1 MTAETARTVAIVIHA
16 PQWGGLH
23 ALVER
28 IEPDL
33 RSAGWRATVILPCG
47 ENNGA
52 DRFRAAGIRTKE
64 IILGRIRKTA
74 NPLTQIR
81 FALQIV
87 PDILR
92 LRRVLRDEQAD
103 VVQICGLLH
112 FHSAIA
118 AKMLSIPIVWQLHS
132 DLAPMPLRKLFMRLV
147 SRLANVIMTSGSALG
162 KSHPGASSF
171 GERLIPFYAPVDSS
185 IFCPNEG
192 ARKIARERLRLS
204 SDQITIGT
212 VGNRGRQ
219 KNHEMFVRV
228 ADRLARKYNDR
239 VRFLICGSDVPS
251 NRDYYNKA
259 VMSLAD
265 RRALIADG
273 RLQFVSPGGDLSSYY
288 NAMDIF
294 VLTSHAEGA
303 SLVTMEA
310 MATALPVVATDVG
323 SLRDSVMEG
332 VTGFV
337 TPPNEDA
344 AMAAAIDKLINLPD
358 VRKSMGEAALERARS
373 FFTANRCAA
382 AHTHAYKM
390 AIEDA
395 ENRRNAI

>member
-1 MTAETARTVAIVIHA
+1 
-16 PQWGGLH
+16 
-23 ALVER
+23 
-28 IEPDL
+28 
-33 RSAGWRATVILPCG
+33 
-47 ENNGA
+47 
-52 DRFRAAGIRTKE
+52 
-64 IILGRIRKTA
+64 
-74 NPLTQIR
+74 
-81 FALQIV
+81 
-87 PDILR
+87 
-92 LRRVLRDEQAD
+92 
-103 VVQICGLLH
+103 
-112 FHSAIA
+112 
-118 AKMLSIPIVWQLHS
+118 
-132 DLAPMPLRKLFMRLV
+132 
-147 SRLANVIMTSGSALG
+147 
-162 KSHPGASSF
+162 
-171 GERLIPFYAPVDSS
+171 
-185 IFCPNEG
+185 
-192 ARKIARERLRLS
+192 
-204 SDQITIGT
+204 GT

-344 AMAAAIDKLINLPD
+344 AMAAAIDKLISLPD

-382 AHTHAYKM
+382 AH
-390 AIEDA
+390 
-395 ENRRNAI
+395 